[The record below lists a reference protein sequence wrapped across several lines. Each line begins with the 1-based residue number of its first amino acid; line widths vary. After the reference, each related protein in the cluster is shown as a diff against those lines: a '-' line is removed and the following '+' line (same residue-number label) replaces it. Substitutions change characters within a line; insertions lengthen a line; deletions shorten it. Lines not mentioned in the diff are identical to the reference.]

1 MKNSSTESP
10 TNGSTKN
17 WYDAIANMVTSLA
30 GAIKDLPH
38 WQRLGGFALVVAVI
52 PITLAVYS
60 LSSDSN
66 SLILLSV
73 IFLVWISSIIFVVN
87 ALTERQDKLKKKQEA
102 LNSENTNLN
111 TNLNELRENLLDA
124 VEGKHR
130 SLLKIESQLEKIST
144 EIDEL
149 LRDHP
154 GLTSSVTKLKNSVD
168 TLIRDTKDD
177 EGRHDDFLQLM
188 SETERM
194 RQSKSAAAAI
204 LVGESSRKSSIKP
217 QD

>member
-1 MKNSSTESP
+1 MTDGSTESP
-10 TNGSTKN
+10 TNGSTEN
-17 WYDAIANMVTSLA
+17 WYNATVNMVTSFA
-30 GAIKDLPH
+30 SVIKDLPP
-38 WQRLGGFALVVAVI
+38 WQRFGGLAMVVAVV

-60 LSSDSN
+60 LSSDPN
-66 SLILLSV
+66 KLILLSV
-73 IFLVWISSIIFVVN
+73 IFLGWISSLVFVVH
-87 ALTERQDKLKKKQEA
+87 AFTERQDKLKKKQEA
-102 LNSENTNLN
+102 LNSENTNLD
-111 TNLNELRENLLDA
+111 ELRATLLDT
-124 VEGKHR
+124 VEDKHR

-149 LRDHP
+149 LREHP

-168 TLIRDTKDD
+168 TLIRDIKDN
-177 EGRHDDFLQLM
+177 ERSYDDFLQLM

-194 RQSKSAAAAI
+194 RQSKSAAVAT